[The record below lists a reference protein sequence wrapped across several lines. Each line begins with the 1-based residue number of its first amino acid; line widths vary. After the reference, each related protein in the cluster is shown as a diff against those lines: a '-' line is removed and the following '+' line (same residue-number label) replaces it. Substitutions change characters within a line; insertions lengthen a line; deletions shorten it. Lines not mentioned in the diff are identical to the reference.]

1 MAKHCQE
8 LTKEMRESDAE
19 LEQVLALGEEMR
31 GQLEGMKGSLVDK
44 DEECAELI
52 RSRDSLKEELEESSA
67 TLNQVTD
74 LEITEL
80 ITCVSSK

>member
-1 MAKHCQE
+1 
-8 LTKEMRESDAE
+8 
-19 LEQVLALGEEMR
+19 
-31 GQLEGMKGSLVDK
+31 MKGSLVDK